1 MKKIHYTKT
10 IIGLHKFVNCYMSTK
25 KEIKIYEKYTK
36 MNFVLDKLCI
46 KTYNKLKTAQE
57 KRLRQYR

>member
-1 MKKIHYTKT
+1 M
-10 IIGLHKFVNCYMSTK
+10 HKFVNCYMSTK
-25 KEIKIYEKYTK
+25 NEIKIYEKYTK
-36 MNFVLDKLCI
+36 MNFMLDKLCI